1 VRFKQA
7 INFLKN
13 LDARHRL
20 ILSTMTAG
28 LLFSLLPTSWLLQTR
43 ALVTWNFGVLL
54 HLALVGAVA
63 SSTTPDQ
70 MRRRVQS
77 QDQKPWAILVL
88 VIAAASASLFAIG
101 SILGSTK
108 GMPPANIPI
117 HVGLSVVAILC
128 SWLLTHTA
136 FALHYAHNYYSKDDS
151 IKDDPIAQSSE
162 AGGLLFP
169 GEDLPD
175 YWDFLYFSLVI
186 GMTSQVSD
194 ISIESRSLRR
204 LALVHGVLSFIF
216 NTAILA
222 LSINIIAGL
231 F

>member
-1 VRFKQA
+1 
-7 INFLKN
+7 
-13 LDARHRL
+13 
-20 ILSTMTAG
+20 
-28 LLFSLLPTSWLLQTR
+28 
-43 ALVTWNFGVLL
+43 L

-63 SSTTPDQ
+63 SSTTPEQ

-77 QDQKPWAILVL
+77 QDQKPWAILVF

-101 SILGSTK
+101 FILGSTK
-108 GMPPANIPI
+108 GMSPATIPV

-128 SWLLTHTA
+128 SWLLSHTA

-151 IKDDPIAQSSE
+151 IEDDPIAQSSE
-162 AGGLLFP
+162 AGGLHFP
-169 GEDLPD
+169 GEELPD

-194 ISIESRSLRR
+194 IEIESRSLRR

-231 F
+231 FGSLH

>member
-1 VRFKQA
+1 VKYRYA
-7 INFLKN
+7 INLLKN

-20 ILSTMTAG
+20 LLSIAVSG
-28 LLFSLLPTSWLLQTR
+28 VVFLLLPASLLLQTR
-43 ALVTWNFGVLL
+43 ALITWDFGVLFL
-54 HLALVGAVA
+54 LTLVGIIARN
-63 SSTTPDQ
+63 TTPQQ

-77 QDQKPWAILVL
+77 QDQKPSAILVFA
-88 VIAAASASLFAIG
+88 IAAASASLFAIG
-101 SILGSTK
+101 FILGNTK
-108 GMPPANIPI
+108 GMSPTTIAS
-117 HVGLSVVAILC
+117 HVALSVLAILC

-151 IKDDPIAQSSE
+151 LSQASE
-162 AGGLLFP
+162 VGGLNFP
-169 GEDLPD
+169 GEELPD

-194 ISIESRSLRR
+194 VTISSRSLRR

-231 F
+231 I

>member
-1 VRFKQA
+1 
-7 INFLKN
+7 
-13 LDARHRL
+13 
-20 ILSTMTAG
+20 
-28 LLFSLLPTSWLLQTR
+28 
-43 ALVTWNFGVLL
+43 
-54 HLALVGAVA
+54 
-63 SSTTPDQ
+63 
-70 MRRRVQS
+70 
-77 QDQKPWAILVL
+77 
-88 VIAAASASLFAIG
+88 
-101 SILGSTK
+101 
-108 GMPPANIPI
+108 
-117 HVGLSVVAILC
+117 
-128 SWLLTHTA
+128 
-136 FALHYAHNYYSKDDS
+136 
-151 IKDDPIAQSSE
+151 
-162 AGGLLFP
+162 LLFP